1 MATLTIKNLPDELY
15 EELRR
20 TATAHRRC
28 ITREATVLLE
38 QALGRR
44 AVTEEEIAK
53 RGRKLRA
60 RSALSLRCGE
70 LRGALKEG
78 RA

>member
-20 TATAHRRC
+20 SAAAHRRS
-28 ITREATVLLE
+28 IIAEATVLLE
-38 QALGRR
+38 RALGRR
-44 AVTEEEIAK
+44 AVAEDELAERA
-53 RGRKLRA
+53 RRLRA
-60 RSALSLRCGE
+60 RSSVGLKYDE
-70 LRGALKEG
+70 LRGAIEEG

>member
-1 MATLTIKNLPDELY
+1 MATLTIKNLPDDLY

-20 TATAHRRC
+20 AATTHRRS

-38 QALGRR
+38 RALGRR
-44 AVTEEEIAK
+44 AITEEELAE
-53 RGRKLRA
+53 RGRLLRA
-60 RSALSLRCGE
+60 QSAPGLNDDE
-70 LRGALKEG
+70 LRGAIEEG